1 MRSPQPC
8 PNDRGPMIR
17 VVEGGAGDVAG
28 MMTIMHDAFDPR
40 FGEAWTAAQCLSSL
54 VMPDCQ
60 LLLAKE
66 ADAICGFAMSR
77 WVLDHQ
83 ELLMIGVAQRL
94 QGQHIG
100 QLLLSETIHRAR
112 QAGRTKIFLEVRDGN
127 KAHDF
132 YQKHGFTS
140 IGRRKNYYK
149 NAEGISPDAITMLLE
164 L

>member
-1 MRSPQPC
+1 
-8 PNDRGPMIR
+8 MIR
-17 VVEGGAGDVAG
+17 VVEGGAGDVTG

-60 LLLAKE
+60 LLLAKDG
-66 ADAICGFAMSR
+66 DAICGFAMSR

-83 ELLMIGVAQRL
+83 ELLI
-94 QGQHIG
+94 
-100 QLLLSETIHRAR
+100 
-112 QAGRTKIFLEVRDGN
+112 
-127 KAHDF
+127 

-149 NAEGISPDAITMLLE
+149 NAEGTSPDAITMLLE

>member
-1 MRSPQPC
+1 
-8 PNDRGPMIR
+8 
-17 VVEGGAGDVAG
+17 

-54 VMPDCQ
+54 VMPDCE
-60 LLLAKE
+60 LLLAK
-66 ADAICGFAMSR
+66 DSDTFCGFAMSR

-83 ELLMIGVAQRL
+83 ELLMIGVARRF
-94 QGQHIG
+94 QGQDIG
-100 QLLLSETIHRAR
+100 KLLLSETIHRAR

-127 KAHDF
+127 NAHGF
-132 YQKHGFTS
+132 YLKSGFTS

>member
-1 MRSPQPC
+1 
-8 PNDRGPMIR
+8 
-17 VVEGGAGDVAG
+17 

-54 VMPDCQ
+54 VMPDCE
-60 LLLAKE
+60 LLLAK
-66 ADAICGFAMSR
+66 DSDTICGFAMSR

-83 ELLMIGVAQRL
+83 ELLMIGVAQRF
-94 QGQHIG
+94 QGQDIG
-100 QLLLSETIHRAR
+100 KLLLSETIHRAR

-127 KAHDF
+127 NAHGF
-132 YQKHGFTS
+132 YLKSGFTS